1 MPPSQGIHLDVTLA
15 RDASV
20 RSAALHRRIPP
31 LGLRGDWKEAALA
44 ETHTAAEQSA
54 QRLPHVAH
62 VPHGS
67 AGKAPAPRRR
77 ASRSCLPAPPRR
89 ASPFLAPQLA
99 QRQEL
104 RTIPQPH
111 AHPHPGHSPS
121 PGSPL
126 PQRRA
131 SSATHRA
138 GTYPQPPSLRT
149 PTPHSRL
156 LTSTSPSILTFP
168 HPSPPRGLDLPLSST
183 GGYPRPLGPRTPTPI
198 RGTPLA

>member
-1 MPPSQGIHLDVTLA
+1 MPPSQSIHLDVILA

-20 RSAALHRRIPP
+20 SSAALHRRIPP

-67 AGKAPAPRRR
+67 AGKAPAPWRQ

-99 QRQEL
+99 RRQEL
-104 RTIPQPH
+104 RTIPQPD
-111 AHPHPGHSPS
+111 AHPHVGHSPS

-126 PQRRA
+126 LQPAGGRRA
-131 SSATHRA
+131 SSATHRV
-138 GTYPQPPSLRT
+138 GTYPQHPSLRAPT
-149 PTPHSRL
+149 PTAGSSP
-156 LTSTSPSILTFP
+156 SPSILTFR
-168 HPSPPRGLDLPLSST
+168 HPRPPRGPDYST
-183 GGYPRPLGPRTPTPI
+183 LLGS
-198 RGTPLA
+198 GN